1 MYDNYHEFHYE
12 SASCEVTI
20 VSGQGLVHRVYAE
33 KRGLGHATGLLRR
46 VAEWA
51 DENDLE
57 LFLRAQ
63 AYGHPVQ
70 TILDNNQLIKF
81 YSKFGFERVKIKDD
95 DDICMT
101 NIPMLRR
108 PNLA

>member
-1 MYDNYHEFHYE
+1 M
-12 SASCEVTI
+12 
-20 VSGQGLVHRVYAE
+20 VHRVYSQD
-33 KRGLGHATGLLRR
+33 RGKGHATGLLRR
-46 VAEWA
+46 VIEWA

-70 TILDNNQLIKF
+70 TILDNNQLLKF
-81 YSKFGFERVKIKDD
+81 YGKFGFERTDKG
-95 DDICMT
+95 DDICMS
-101 NIPMLRR
+101 NIPMLRL

>member
-20 VSGQGLVHRVYAE
+20 TNDGRGLLHRVYS
-33 KRGLGHATGLLRR
+33 KDRGKGQAKALLRH
-46 VAEWA
+46 VTAWA

-57 LFLRAQ
+57 LYLCAQ

-81 YSKFGFERVKIKDD
+81 YEKFGFERTDT
-95 DDICMT
+95 DDIQLS
-101 NIPMLRR
+101 NIPMTRK
-108 PNLA
+108 PLA

>member
-1 MYDNYHEFHYE
+1 MYDNYHEFEYE

-20 VSGQGLVHRVYAE
+20 VSGQGLVHRVYS
-33 KRGLGHATGLLRR
+33 KDRGKGHANGLLRR
-46 VAEWA
+46 VTEWA

-70 TILDNNQLIKF
+70 TILDNNQLIQF
-81 YSKFGFERVKIKDD
+81 YGKFGFERTDSG
-95 DDICMT
+95 DDICMS
-101 NIPMLRR
+101 NIPMLRL